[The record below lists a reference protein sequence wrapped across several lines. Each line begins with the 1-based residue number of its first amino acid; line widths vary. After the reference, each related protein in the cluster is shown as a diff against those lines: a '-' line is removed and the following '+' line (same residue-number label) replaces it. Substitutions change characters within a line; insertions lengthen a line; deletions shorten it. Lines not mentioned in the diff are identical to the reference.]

1 MLSPPLQIVFH
12 QLTPWPGAE
21 ALLRERAAHLNRF
34 CPDIQSMRLVVEE
47 TQKHHRIGR
56 PVTVRVEVHVP
67 GQALTVSRRHDTDF
81 HVATRTAFEAM
92 TRRLEDLARK
102 RRGDVKTHADRTHGG
117 PVLPQA
123 EDSPSSASRLAS
135 IDARLDQEAAHEA
148 VEKAAQAAWAHLGR
162 QPGDALVHE
171 TLPTA
176 PAR

>member
-67 GQALTVSRRHDTDF
+67 GHALTVSRRHDTDF

-102 RRGDVKTHADRTHGG
+102 RRGDVKTHADRIHGG
-117 PVLPQA
+117 PVLTA
-123 EDSPSSASRLAS
+123 EREPAPSASALVA
-135 IDARLDQEAAHEA
+135 IDAQLDPAAADEA
-148 VEKAAQAAWAHLGR
+148 VGRVAREALATLALEPGAGSAVRSVAATQAR
-162 QPGDALVHE
+162 
-171 TLPTA
+171 
-176 PAR
+176 